1 MCATN
6 FYVCRN
12 YRVLLVRSMWQMQCV
27 VQNIHFFQKNT
38 PDNKKDENYL
48 TGNYCC
54 VVDVLVIFK
63 KNCNEGIKSENKKDI
78 IT

>member
-12 YRVLLVRSMWQMQCV
+12 YRVLLARSMWQMQCV
-27 VQNIHFFQKNT
+27 VQNRHFFQKNT

-54 VVDVLVIFK
+54 VVDVLESYLK
-63 KNCNEGIKSENKKDI
+63 KIAMIVSNQKTRKML
-78 IT
+78 

>member
-38 PDNKKDENYL
+38 PANKKDENYL

-54 VVDVLVIFK
+54 VVDVLESYLK
-63 KNCNEGIKSENKKDI
+63 KIEMISNQKTRKML
-78 IT
+78 

>member
-12 YRVLLVRSMWQMQCV
+12 YRALLVRSMWQMQCV
-27 VQNIHFFQKNT
+27 VQNRHFFQKNT

-54 VVDVLVIFK
+54 VVDVLESYLK
-63 KNCNEGIKSENKKDI
+63 KIEMKVSNQKTRKML
-78 IT
+78 

>member
-12 YRVLLVRSMWQMQCV
+12 YRVLLACWMWQMQCV
-27 VQNIHFFQKNT
+27 VQNRHFFQKNT

-54 VVDVLVIFK
+54 VVDVLESYLK
-63 KNCNEGIKSENKKDI
+63 KIAMMVSNKK
-78 IT
+78 TRKML

>member
-54 VVDVLVIFK
+54 VVDVLESYLK
-63 KNCNEGIKSENKKDI
+63 KIEMKVSNQKTRKML
-78 IT
+78 